1 MAGTQ
6 EREELH
12 RLVDDLTDEQV
23 RDVLAAARQLGG
35 DPVRSPVA
43 ADYGLAWIAVI
54 KDGPED
60 LAERTKSILRNELGQ
75 RRGPAA

>member
-6 EREELH
+6 EREELR

-23 RDVLAAARQLGG
+23 RDVLAAARQVGAG
-35 DPVRSPVA
+35 SSRSPG
-43 ADYGLAWIAVI
+43 ADTGLAWIGVI

-60 LAERTKSILRNELGQ
+60 LAERSKSILRNEMGQ